1 MSKQPEAYIDFEVY
15 EDSVNLVGVAKVTPP
30 DVEFLTASL
39 TGAGITGTVEAV
51 LIGMVCCCLWTSS

>member
-30 DVEFLTASL
+30 DGLPH
-39 TGAGITGTVEAV
+39 
-51 LIGMVCCCLWTSS
+51 WRRHYRHR